1 MPAAV
6 PPAAEHKKPATP
18 PASVG
23 NKPGAAASKPDASPG
38 RQAAA
43 GGPAQAGK
51 NLGGPAPA
59 GKNQAGAPQAGA
71 KSGAPATGGGAGV
84 APANGSQQRFDR
96 MAVRA
101 KLAVSEPG
109 DAVEREADAIAS
121 RVMRMPEP
129 AAAPATAAAGPA
141 SPAARP
147 EQLKRLLQPNEKK
160 PAVGGGSASPAKAA
174 PPQVPT
180 PTPPAAAQG
189 TGAQAAPTQ
198 KAGQAPAPAPTSAQV
213 PAGPAAPAQGP
224 APGREDLTVKRRADA
239 AASPAAGE
247 RQPAAGNAPGTQS
260 ELLSGLGAGVPL
272 DVDSRAFFEQR
283 LGRDLGDVRIHA
295 DDSAAEAARQ
305 LHARAFTWGNHIAF
319 AGGEYQPATSSG
331 RALLAHEL
339 AHVVQNDSMTV
350 SNVVRRK
357 ADNPKFKD
365 GNDISSDAIDPAKDK
380 KARPALETLKLPAI
394 KARHADVY
402 QKRAGKSLR
411 RPKGYDRKTPPFQT
425 EQVKKW
431 KEAIDLAAFYAAI
444 GFEAGGGR
452 QTLTFYGGKQ
462 QSIAGTEGE
471 ILEQLKVPK
480 WTPDGSWLNSP
491 LQVDHVVEV
500 QLGGEDAFE
509 NYELLTGAHN
519 TNVGSQLRSVIYA
532 NVKVYLGEVEK
543 NTGDA
548 LVKKYLDDN
557 DIEFRK
563 VEAGGEGKNLE
574 KTAQF
579 WSRKEIVGGKHLIWL
594 QDEKRA
600 KKDEGTDKTRFAL
613 YSHTGQGFI
622 DAFPLN
628 KKKVTVVDSGR
639 LAGIKIE
646 KIEITA
652 DLDQENSGNIG
663 QLVGKWELPK
673 NVEVS
678 AGTGFQSTLNGVK
691 GKKYAGALSMPP
703 PPKVDVKG
711 GSPVTFGEVGF
722 VRGKLSADGTLTAS
736 HPLFAGVQIPV
747 RWRGDDFAFEHTFSV
762 DQLKGKLPVPGLTI
776 DDASLTLFFGTRG
789 LGADG
794 SISFTIAGL
803 GAGILTVTVKQQ
815 GAQGPELSA
824 TGTLTADRK
833 LFDLATVGI
842 GYSTSKG
849 FFGSG
854 TLGITNPEKIK
865 GIKSASL
872 KASYAESLF
881 TATGSVDPD
890 IPGLKSAALSVTYGK
905 DTLQITG
912 KLGIDEKVPGVEAA
926 EITVSVTQG
935 DKGWKVGASGE
946 VTPKLP
952 GLSGAKLQFS
962 YDDGSVLVEGEF
974 AIKKGPLDGK
984 VTAGVTNAEV
994 DDKGVRGAKG
1004 SGSNFKVFGS
1014 ADIKAEFIKD
1024 KLDGKLKLRLLP
1036 DGSVRVGGGLAVKD
1050 FEVFGRYP
1058 ADGGEFFNKTISTPS
1073 IPLPGLGF
1081 SVGSIAVGITFSASV
1096 TAKAHASIGPGKIS
1110 GVTLTVTEF
1119 DPATVSFD
1127 TLEIGGGATFKV
1139 FGDAGFGAS
1148 AQVNLEFSAAVAKLV
1163 GSVGVEA
1170 TVGIPPEKPILS
1182 AASTF
1187 TYSQAKGLDILNTLT
1202 LDISPE
1208 LKFRLFGGVSA
1219 QLNLLVDTVTVWSK
1233 DWTLAEANYKLPV
1246 AIKATGSL
1254 GYNSKTGKI
1263 RPEKP
1268 ADAIVVEKPKLD
1280 ENVMKGIVL
1289 GDSAPPTVSSVDK
1302 DGKESE
1308 TARPTVNPKRADG
1321 AGEQPA
1327 TPVDENVV
1335 ARLGTGAPL
1344 DPATRGYFEQRLK
1357 VDLTQVRVHTGPDA
1371 VREAERLSAKA
1382 FTVGEHIAFAQDEYQ
1397 PGTPEGQQL
1406 IAHELA
1412 HVAQQQ
1418 GGSGPVVLRWPAVTR
1433 TDAQTSETPAS
1444 IRAMTLSGFSLL
1456 TETQLDWATSPALQ
1470 ADAAALASFREI
1482 DRFTER
1488 PNVASGAGGLK
1499 VGEVIAKGIPGI
1511 YAPLE
1516 KYAEG
1521 AATRNTAW
1529 LRSTGKIDEAESWG
1543 RDLTTLEA
1551 AWPAANL
1558 SLVMRAPSDPAAAK
1572 APFEKLVDPAKPE
1585 LANFINYL
1593 TTCKPVLSASDGS
1606 EVDSFKDL
1614 RDEGVL
1620 PASYHG
1626 RINFARTYHH
1636 FTRKTLDG
1644 LVANEAFPQW
1654 KQQSFWFERP
1664 LTVVLYPAI
1673 DDNGAFHR
1681 NAGLEAMVTSSDI
1694 LSIVIEGHASVGD
1707 YQSQLAPVAARYG
1720 INGEI
1725 QQALVGGHGNSTV
1738 LNLAGS
1744 ANAAVTADALGTSG
1758 GSGAN
1763 TTGLMTEL
1771 TRLMSGSPAQRR
1783 IVLDACLTDSHH
1795 VNSALRASPA
1805 DAAADIQAA
1814 IVANPSLRDVVAS
1827 IAGAGSTVLG
1837 ANASFAPSRTTF
1849 LPAGATDIGLSVP
1862 GDPDL
1867 VAGKLAYVE
1876 FGTEPTGC
1884 LRAVLECWAT
1894 DQAAGTS
1901 VCRDAMR
1908 RRIAGGRSAHVPAAA
1923 TSTWRESVIQPLY
1936 DLVANHYWANG
1947 DAIRRIGELA
1957 DNVFVLY
1964 MVDHTTPA
1972 RINNALAVLSGN
1984 VAHVNQLMSRVT
1996 AAPTS
2001 TSSMRV
2007 AITLE
2012 QAWMQYN
2019 NARRGQF
2026 MTELDRFGNCA
2037 LAAQYVDMNLVMP
2050 HVPDL
2055 LLLPPA
2061 GAQLK
2066 LALLAAVHAPVA
2078 TPPPS
2083 PLPAHIAF
2091 LHALL
2096 GAGPTFPAAA
2106 GVDAPLR
2113 SFASEEDILAKIGR
2127 PVAGA
2132 PDPTR
2137 APNANINLGRADVPD
2152 RNDFAV
2158 TPLRRNGVVATL
2170 RDDLMVRSTPTT
2182 ATRANIFNHLP
2193 TGSSVLVIGEFRDW
2207 YVIEQA
2213 AATGFVAKRFITLV

>member
-1 MPAAV
+1 MPAAA
-6 PPAAEHKKPATP
+6 PAADFKKPATP
-18 PASVG
+18 PA
-23 NKPGAAASKPDASPG
+23 AAGQAENGKAPA
-38 RQAAA
+38 AAA
-43 GGPAQAGK
+43 GKPAGKPAERPTGKQAKAGPAQAG
-51 NLGGPAPA
+51 APA
-59 GKNQAGAPQAGA
+59 AATPQGGAA
-71 KSGAPATGGGAGV
+71 APA
-84 APANGSQQRFDR
+84 GSQQRFDR

-101 KLAVSEPG
+101 KLAVSGPG
-109 DAVEREADAIAS
+109 DAVEREADAIAN

-129 AAAPATAAAGPA
+129 ATTPVSGAPAAGA
-141 SPAARP
+141 KA
-147 EQLKRLLQPNEKK
+147 EQVKRLAQRDEKK
-160 PAVGGGSASPAKAA
+160 PATADGKAPAASTASAAA
-174 PPQVPT
+174 PGATQKATPTAPTPAATQVPAQVPT
-180 PTPPAAAQG
+180 PTPAPAQATPTQTARDDTTVKRQAASTAPAAAG
-189 TGAQAAPTQ
+189 
-198 KAGQAPAPAPTSAQV
+198 
-213 PAGPAAPAQGP
+213 
-224 APGREDLTVKRRADA
+224 D
-239 AASPAAGE
+239 
-247 RQPAAGNAPGTQS
+247 RQSSAGNAPGTQT
-260 ELLSGLGAGVPL
+260 EVLSRLGAGDPL
-272 DVDSRAFFEQR
+272 DADSRAFFEQR

-295 DDSAAEAARQ
+295 DDSAGEAAR
-305 LHARAFTWGNHIAF
+305 LLRARAFTWGNHIAF
-319 AGGEYQPATSSG
+319 AGGEYQPATASG
-331 RALLAHEL
+331 RTLLAHEL
-339 AHVVQNDSMTV
+339 AHVLQNDSMVV

-357 ADNPKFKD
+357 PDDPRYKD
-365 GNDISSDAIDPAKDK
+365 GNDISSEAIDPAKDK

-402 QKRAGKSLR
+402 QKLAGKSLR

-452 QTLTFYGGKQ
+452 QTLTFYGAAQ
-462 QSIAGTEGE
+462 QSIGGTEGE
-471 ILEQLKVPK
+471 ILERLKIPA
-480 WTPDGSWLNSP
+480 WTPDGTWLNSP

-500 QLGGEDAFE
+500 QLGGADAFD

-519 TNVGSQLRSVIYA
+519 TNVGSQLRAVIYA

-548 LVKKYLDDN
+548 LVKKYLDEN
-557 DIEFRK
+557 DIDFRK
-563 VEAGGEGKNLE
+563 VEGGSEGKSLE

-579 WSRKEIVGGKHLIWL
+579 WSRKEIAGGKHLVWL

-613 YSHTGQGFI
+613 YSYTGNGFI

-639 LAGIKIE
+639 LAGIKIN
-646 KIEITA
+646 KITLTA
-652 DLDQENSGNIG
+652 DLDQENSGS
-663 QLVGKWELPK
+663 VGDLDGTWELPK
-673 NVEVS
+673 KVKANK
-678 AGTGFQSTLNGVK
+678 GTSFKSTLNSVA
-691 GKKYAGALSMPP
+691 GKKYAGALSSLPP
-703 PPKVDVKG
+703 PEVDLEG
-711 GSPVTFGEVGF
+711 ASPVSFGEVNF

-776 DDASLTLFFGTRG
+776 DDASLTLFFGTKG

-803 GAGILTVTVKQQ
+803 GAGILTVTVKQ
-815 GAQGPELSA
+815 GTQGPDLTA

-854 TLGITNPEKIK
+854 TLGITNPDKIK
-865 GIKSASL
+865 GIKAASL
-872 KASYAESLF
+872 KASYADSLF
-881 TATGSVDPD
+881 TATGTVEPD
-890 IPGLKSAALSVTYGK
+890 IPGLKSASLTVSYGAN
-905 DTLQITG
+905 TLQITG

-926 EITVSVTQG
+926 DITVSVTQG

-1004 SGSNFKVFGS
+1004 SGTGFKVFGS

-1036 DGSVRVGGGLAVKD
+1036 DGSLRVGGGLAVKD
-1050 FEVFGRYP
+1050 FEVFSRYP
-1058 ADGGEFFNKTISTPS
+1058 KDGGEFLNKTLSTPS

-1096 TAKAHASIGPGKIS
+1096 TAKAHASIGPGKMTGI
-1110 GVTLTVTEF
+1110 TLTVTEF

-1127 TLEIGGGATFKV
+1127 TLEIGGGATFQV

-1170 TVGIPPEKPILS
+1170 TVGIPAEKPILS
-1182 AASTF
+1182 ATSTF
-1187 TYSQAKGLDILNTLT
+1187 TYSQAKGLDILNKLN

-1219 QLNLLVDTVTVWSK
+1219 QLNLLVDTITVWSK

-1263 RPEKP
+1263 RPENP
-1268 ADAIVVEKPKLD
+1268 ADAISVEKPKLD

-1289 GDSAPPTVSSVDK
+1289 GDSAPPSVSSVDK
-1302 DGKESE
+1302 EGKAVDG
-1308 TARPTVNPKRADG
+1308 AQPTVNPKRVDG
-1321 AGEQPA
+1321 AAAPA
-1327 TPVDENVV
+1327 PLAVDENVV
-1335 ARLGTGAPL
+1335 EQIGTGVPL
-1344 DPATRGYFEQRLK
+1344 DLSTRGYFQQRLK
-1357 VDLTQVRVHTGPDA
+1357 VDLTQVRIHTGPDA
-1371 VREAERLSAKA
+1371 AREVGRLSAKA
-1382 FTVGEHIAFAQDEYQ
+1382 FTVGNHIAFAPGEYQ
-1397 PGTPEGQQL
+1397 PETPEGQEL

-1418 GGSGPVVLRWPAVTR
+1418 GGSSEDIILRWPAVTR
-1433 TDAQTSETPAS
+1433 TSAQTAETPAS

-1470 ADAAALASFREI
+1470 ADGPALASFREI
-1482 DRFTER
+1482 DRFAER
-1488 PNVASGAGGLK
+1488 ANVLAGAGELK
-1499 VGEVIAKGIPGI
+1499 VGDVITKGIPGI

-1558 SLVMRAPSDPAAAK
+1558 SLVMRAPSDPAVVK

-1585 LANFINYL
+1585 LANFISYL

-1606 EVDSFKDL
+1606 EVDSFKAL

-1620 PASYHG
+1620 PTSYHG

-1636 FTRKTLDG
+1636 FTRNTLDG

-1664 LTVVLYPAI
+1664 LTVVLYPAV

-1681 NAGLEAMVTSSDI
+1681 NAGLEAMVASSDI

-1758 GSGAN
+1758 ASGAN

-1805 DAAADIQAA
+1805 DAAADVQAA
-1814 IVANPSLRDVVAS
+1814 IVANPSLRDVVAG
-1827 IAGAGSTVLG
+1827 IAGAGATVLG

-1901 VCRDAMR
+1901 ACRDAIR

-1923 TSTWRESVIQPLY
+1923 TWRESIIQPLY

-1947 DAIRRIGELA
+1947 DAIRQIGELA

-1972 RINNALAVLSGN
+1972 RISNALALLSGN

-2001 TSSMRV
+2001 TASMRV

-2019 NARRGQF
+2019 NARRGPF

-2037 LAAQYVDMNLVMP
+2037 LAAQYVDMTLVMP

-2113 SFASEEDILAKIGR
+2113 SFVSEEDILAKIGR

-2152 RNDFAV
+2152 ENEFAV
-2158 TPLRRNGVVATL
+2158 TPLRRNGVVATA
-2170 RDDLMVRSTPTT
+2170 RDDLMVRSRPTT
-2182 ATRANIFNHLP
+2182 ATNANIFAHLP
-2193 TGSSVLVIGEFRDW
+2193 TATPVLVIGEFGTW
-2207 YVIEQA
+2207 YVIEQPGS
-2213 AATGFVAKRFITLV
+2213 TGFVAKRYITLVP